1 MSQRTA
7 STDRLRTLPRGG
19 FVVDTPAG
27 QIQIGAPPETIKDTI
42 VTEPSVPQIFV
53 LPCTMFNWR
62 KGINVAD
69 MEFPIYFNFF
79 LRQQKVTICGTEE
92 QGERLRVA
100 IREAVF
106 GPESFD
112 LRMDTF
118 DAGDNIYVPDIRK
131 ELAYFRGSLSLDKMY
146 EFIPFKNGKVEVG
159 DVTVHRSTKDSFEIS
174 WDGEKP
180 IQVPGCVEY
189 VPTFDIGNKPTKRF
203 EPPLFG
209 VTCLGPSHGFDP
221 NDNTSGFIIWLN
233 RNGIMVDPPV
243 NSTEWL
249 LESHVNPKLIDSII
263 LTHCHADHDAGTFQ
277 KILEEGRVAIYTT
290 KTIMNSFLRK
300 YAAFSGEDEEQ
311 LRTLFEFRPVYM
323 GRPFYLHG
331 GEFQITYSVHSIPT
345 IGFRLNFQGKSF
357 VYSSDHQGDPEVQK
371 EMLDQGVIDER
382 RYEQLRS
389 FPWDSDVIYHE
400 SGIAPLHTPLTY
412 LNSLPKK
419 IQKKTV
425 VYHISHKDF
434 LKVGETKLRHAE
446 FGIDK
451 TLYFEAEP
459 LEHEKVQ
466 RILDV
471 LKRIPF
477 LRNLPVGKV
486 QEFLNIAEWH
496 SFKAG
501 DYIIREGTR
510 GDTFFIIVSGSA
522 SIMTTGLDRSKRIG
536 AFEYFG
542 EVALLTNSNRTA
554 DIVAETDVETLLIR
568 KDKFLAFIS
577 GTDFENV
584 LMKLIKNRSE
594 EYWNLMVHSP
604 VISQM
609 TDYQKMWLESCLE
622 PKDFH
627 GSGVLI
633 EEGKKLDGVYIIRD
647 GIVEAYRDGRKL
659 DTLKPGELV
668 GEMISIQRGRSSRY
682 TFSHRGTLR
691 TLHIPAQEVRRF
703 VERNPGVAVRTQYNF
718 TGG

>member
-19 FVVDTPAG
+19 FVVDTPVG
-27 QIQIGAPPETIKDTI
+27 QVQIGAPPETIKDTI
-42 VTEPSVPQIFV
+42 VTEASVPQIFV

-106 GPESFD
+106 GPKSFD

-131 ELAYFRGSLSLDKMY
+131 ELGYFRGSLSLDKMY
-146 EFIPFKNGKVEVG
+146 EFVPFKNGKVEVG
-159 DVTVHRSTKDSFEIS
+159 EVTIHRPTKENFEIS
-174 WDGEKP
+174 WEGEKP
-180 IQVPGCVEY
+180 IQIPGCVEY
-189 VPTFDIGNKPTKRF
+189 VPTFDIGNKPSKRF
-203 EPPLFG
+203 EPPRFG

-300 YAAFSGEDEEQ
+300 YAAFSGEDVEQ
-311 LRTLFEFRPVYM
+311 LKTLFEFRPVYM

-345 IGFRLNFQGKSF
+345 IGFRLSFQGKSF

-371 EMLDQGVIDER
+371 EMLHKGVIDER

-419 IQKKTV
+419 VQKKIV
-425 VYHISHKDF
+425 VYHISHNDF

-451 TLYFEAEP
+451 TLYFDAEP

-496 SFKAG
+496 SFKSG
-501 DYIIREGTR
+501 EYIIQEGTR

-554 DIVAETDVETLLIR
+554 DIVAETEVETLLIR

-577 GTDFENV
+577 GTEFENV
-584 LMKLIKNRSE
+584 LMRLIKNRSE
-594 EYWNLMVHSP
+594 AYWNLMVHSP

-622 PKDFH
+622 AKDFH
-627 GSGVLI
+627 GSGVLV
-633 EEGKKLDGVYIIRD
+633 EEGKKLDGVYIIRE
-647 GIVEAYRDGRKL
+647 GIVEVYRDKRKL
-659 DTLKPGELV
+659 DTLKPGELA
-668 GEMISIQRGRSSRY
+668 GEMISIQRGRPSRY

-691 TLHIPAQEVRRF
+691 TLFIPAGEVNRF